1 MRKLFLILMTLMA
14 CTWSLSAQ
22 TRSYQGTVVDATTS
36 EPLIGA
42 TILPLGGGQGV
53 ATDADGKF
61 KLNVPA
67 NVKEIQVSY
76 VGYKTIKLPLTQN
89 MTVKMHTTDQTLDD
103 VMVVAFG
110 TTTKEAFTGSAAVV
124 GSAELQKRTTTNVAD
139 ALVGSVPGLQM
150 RSSTGSPG
158 SSGSINI
165 RGISS
170 LYSGIEP
177 LVIVD
182 GAPYTASLS
191 NIPQSDIA
199 SISVLKDAASA
210 ALYGARGAAGVII
223 ITTKRGSSR
232 DAQITVN
239 AKWGSNSR
247 AVQDY
252 DVITDPGAFY
262 EAYYAQV
269 YNYNFYNQ
277 GMTPAAANQA
287 SNSMMLGQLMYN
299 VYTLPKDA
307 NGNEELLIGMDGK
320 LNPNA
325 KLGRVVDYN
334 GQQMWLTPD
343 NWNDVAYH
351 NGFRQEYNLSVNA
364 GNDRS
369 SFYASLNYLGDE
381 GILQPS
387 SYDRVSGRIRAD
399 YQAKKWLKV
408 GANIGYTH
416 SNSVGNPS
424 IGTGWSSNNILYF
437 TGMIAPIY
445 PVYARAL
452 DANGNPYIMTNEY
465 GNTMYDYGQGTYYAG
480 TRPFGAPGNPIAD
493 QVYNT
498 SKSDYNQLNAT
509 LNATVDFTSYL
520 KFDVVSN
527 VNWGETRSTS
537 FGNPLTPGSASGN
550 GNLGKATT
558 TNIRTNNTQ
567 TLTFYKYFGDHYLN
581 VMAGHEYYRTDGTYL
596 YAAGRG
602 MFSPDVLELDAFADV
617 QVNASS
623 YKSSYNVEGWFGSA
637 QYNYLEKYYAS
648 AMYRRDASSSFA
660 KEHRWGNFWSFGAA
674 WMISK
679 ENFMAQTKGW
689 LDYLKLKVSVGQQ
702 GNDNLTTSYGF
713 TNTYTLQPSSKTQM
727 SPVFSGF
734 GNPDITW
741 ETTTNFNV
749 GLEFG
754 FFNNRLTGNID
765 FYNKN
770 TNNLLFWLSIPEST
784 GALGYWG
791 NVGTLRNTGV
801 ELVLSGTPIKT
812 KDYEWNITANLSHNV
827 TKLVKLPESKI
838 GVNGGWYD
846 GGYWYEVGGPMY
858 NYMDLSY
865 AGVNEHGQA
874 LYYQDSSL
882 IQADGTMDTSKPG
895 TKKDRVTTEAG
906 NASRYAIGSI
916 LPKVFGGF
924 NTTIRIKW
932 FDISASFDYQIG
944 GKVYDSRYAAL
955 MTPNSDLATSNGQTY
970 HVDWVKSWSP
980 NNTQSTLPRW
990 QIGDTD
996 AGMASDRFLANAGY
1010 LNFQSFVVGF
1020 TLPKFF
1026 KEIEKI
1032 RVYCMGENLCFWSA
1046 RKGLDPRYSYGGN
1059 ASVGAYSPMRTI
1071 SGGVEVVF

>member
-14 CTWSLSAQ
+14 CSWSLSAQ
-22 TRSYQGTVVDATTS
+22 TRTYHGTVVGATDD
-36 EPLIGA
+36 EPLVGA

-61 KLNVPA
+61 TLKVPA
-67 NVKEIQVSY
+67 SVKQIQVSY
-76 VGYKTIKLPLTQN
+76 VGYH
-89 MTVKMHTTDQTLDD
+89 TVKVDLKDNMVVRLNTTDQTLDD

-170 LYSGIEP
+170 LYSDIEP

-191 NIPQSDIA
+191 NISQSDIA

-223 ITTKRGSSR
+223 ITTKRGQNR
-232 DAQITVN
+232 EAEIRVD

-269 YNYNFYNQ
+269 YNYNFYQQ

-287 SNSMMLGQLMYN
+287 SNQMMLGQLMYN
-299 VYTLPKDA
+299 VYTLPE
-307 NGNEELLIGMDGK
+307 NELLIGMDGK
-320 LNPNA
+320 LNPKA
-325 KLGRVVDYN
+325 TLGREIEYN
-334 GQQMWLTPD
+334 GNRMWLTPD

-351 NGFRQEYNLSVNA
+351 NGFRQEYNLSVN
-364 GNDRS
+364 GGTERS

-408 GANIGYTH
+408 GANISYTH

-424 IGTGWSSNNILYF
+424 IGTSWSSNNILYF

-452 DANGNPYIMTNEY
+452 DANGNPYIMTDEY
-465 GNTMYDYGQGTYYAG
+465 GNVKYDYGQDIYYAG
-480 TRPFGAPGNPIAD
+480 TRPFGAPGNPIGD

-509 LNATVDFTSYL
+509 LNATIDFTNYL

-527 VNWGETRSTS
+527 VNWGETRGTS
-537 FGNPLTPGSASGN
+537 FGNPLTPGAASTN
-550 GNLGKATT
+550 GSLSKSTT
-558 TNIRTNNTQ
+558 TTIRTNNSQ
-567 TLTFYKYFGDHYLN
+567 TLTFYKYFGNHYLN

-596 YAAGRG
+596 AAAARG
-602 MFSPDVLELDAFADV
+602 MFSPDILEIDAFADT

-637 QYNYLEKYYAS
+637 QYNFLEKYYAS
-648 AMYRRDASSSFA
+648 AMYRRDASSRFH
-660 KEHRWGNFWSFGAA
+660 KNHRWGNFWSFGAA
-674 WMISK
+674 WMVSK
-679 ENFMAQTKGW
+679 ENFMAQTKNW
-689 LDYLKLKVSVGQQ
+689 LDYLKLKVSIGQQ
-702 GNDNLTTSYGF
+702 GNDNIKTSYGF
-713 TNTYTLQPSSKTQM
+713 TNLYALQPSSKTQM
-727 SPVFSGF
+727 SPVFAAY
-734 GNPDITW
+734 GNQNITW

-770 TNNLLFWLSIPEST
+770 TNNLLFFLSIPEST
-784 GALGYWG
+784 GARGYYD
-791 NVGTLRNTGV
+791 NIGTLRNTGV
-801 ELVLSGTPIKT
+801 ELVLSGTPIRT

-846 GGYWYEVGGPMY
+846 NSYWYEVGGPMY
-858 NYMDLSY
+858 NYMDISY
-865 AGVNEHGQA
+865 AGVNDKGEA
-874 LYYQDSSL
+874 LYYYDPNL
-882 IQADGTMDTSKPG
+882 ITNGTMNTSKPG
-895 TKKDRVTTEAG
+895 TVKDPNYVTTKAG
-906 NASRYAIGSI
+906 EASRYTVGSI

-924 NTTIRIKW
+924 NTTVRIKW

-944 GKVYDSRYAAL
+944 GKVFDSRYQAL
-955 MTPNSDLATSNGQTY
+955 MSPNSDLATSKGQTY
-970 HVDWVKSWSP
+970 HKDWIKSWSP
-980 NNTQSTLPRW
+980 NNTQSNLPRW
-990 QIGDTD
+990 QIGDEN
-996 AGMASDRFLANAGY
+996 GSMASDRFLVNAGY

-1020 TLPKFF
+1020 TVPKVW
-1026 KEIEKI
+1026 KHISKI

-1071 SGGVEVVF
+1071 SGGVEVIF

>member
-36 EPLIGA
+36 DPLIGA

-223 ITTKRGSSR
+223 ITTKRGSNR

-602 MFSPDVLELDAFADV
+602 MFSPDILELDAFADV

-648 AMYRRDASSSFA
+648 AMYRRDASSRFA

-784 GALGYWG
+784 GARGYWG

-846 GGYWYEVGGPMY
+846 GGYWYTVGGPMY